1 MPWYSF
7 TPLGSFP
14 YDVSDPNNYTLVGT
28 NPPICPSPNLH
39 LCAIQ
44 VPDNGGKPNFGAAPG
59 IAFQIANA
67 LNNNLD
73 TTNVLLRPN
82 LI

>member
-7 TPLGSFP
+7 NPLGGFP
-14 YDVSDPNNYTLVGT
+14 FDVSDPNNYTLVGIF
-28 NPPICPSPNLH
+28 PPNCPDPNLH

-44 VPDNGGKPNFGAAPG
+44 AVNIGGRPLITCAL
-59 IAFQIANA
+59 ICEIANA
-67 LNNNLD
+67 LNNNLE